1 MNPRPFVPLVSDR
14 CSALYS
20 TWEGVVMSLMESTGI
35 PDQTRRFSKQVLS
48 NTPTYG
54 P

>member
-14 CSALYS
+14 GAVLYS
-20 TWEGVVMSLMESTGI
+20 TWEGFVISLVESTGI

-48 NTPTYG
+48 TTPTYG